1 MTESLLPWPFWYWVT
16 AVIPIVPCGLMYG
29 MKDLGVVK
37 EETCRGCCYPY
48 HNEPILTGCYNNHRL
63 SVLVVN

>member
-1 MTESLLPWPFWYWVT
+1 M
-16 AVIPIVPCGLMYG
+16 IPIVPCGLMYG